1 MKSIGW
7 RLIVALVVG
16 VTIVSTVYGELADD
30 RLHQLQQHLHGCAAC
45 SEELEQL
52 LAVKTLAAA
61 LPVNEPDANLVA
73 RSRMRLE
80 EALDRLPPKRWYD
93 RAAEWLTR
101 STAGMAAAPLAASL
115 LLLTGI
121 GSGILAG
128 YHLAIRHVANAAMR
142 EEGVTPKP
150 NEGES
155 KSVANVA
162 QIVEEPHSRLI
173 DVSYSTVEPRHAQG
187 TLDDPEIRD
196 LLLFASQRAPSPE
209 VRDRSIALLAAECSN
224 GRDCSGAESEGS
236 SLRDALMIALRY
248 DGSVEVRRKALE
260 GLKPYV
266 GQDVQVRDALLES
279 LLNDPDARIRSEA
292 IAMLTPVD
300 ADTSVRQ
307 VLSTVAQRDDDSQV
321 RNASKLMLERVS
333 EVQ

>member
-1 MKSIGW
+1 MACNETHTM
-7 RLIVALVVG
+7 IVLA
-16 VTIVSTVYGELADD
+16 VYGELADD